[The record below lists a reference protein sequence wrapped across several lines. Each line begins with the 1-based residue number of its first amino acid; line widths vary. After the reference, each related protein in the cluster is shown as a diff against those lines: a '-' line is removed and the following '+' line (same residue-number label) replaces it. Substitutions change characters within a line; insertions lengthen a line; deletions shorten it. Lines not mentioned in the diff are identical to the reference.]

1 MDRTTP
7 HPTTTHTPH
16 PPTPTPAPRLKLS
29 YRKDSWLPG
38 DAPLCSDPTSI
49 SAELDKGLSPE
60 TLFSFVLRPSSSLFC
75 LKSSQGRRHART
87 DLRGDPS
94 KQCHKLR
101 VFSAM
106 YLSLR
111 KRDFFCPNR
120 KHVKSAG
127 LLLFWRIWR
136 ARCFPW
142 DSVSKSTNWHLP
154 EQGEMESALS
164 PSVLSRA
171 PKVPAVPDCTQCP
184 LVVTPGGRRG
194 RKKGHVVRAVGCLT
208 AAGLLKLFFWEL
220 LVHLAFKYSLCF
232 SFFFF
237 LRDEREANFP
247 QC

>member
-1 MDRTTP
+1 
-7 HPTTTHTPH
+7 
-16 PPTPTPAPRLKLS
+16 
-29 YRKDSWLPG
+29 
-38 DAPLCSDPTSI
+38 
-49 SAELDKGLSPE
+49 
-60 TLFSFVLRPSSSLFC
+60 
-75 LKSSQGRRHART
+75 
-87 DLRGDPS
+87 
-94 KQCHKLR
+94 
-101 VFSAM
+101 M

-171 PKVPAVPDCTQCP
+171 PEVPAAADCTQCP

-194 RKKGHVVRAVGCLT
+194 RKKGHVVCAVGCLT
-208 AAGLLKLFFWEL
+208 AAGLVKLFFWEL

-237 LRDEREANFP
+237 PEGWERSKLSTVLTVMDFSSAVQLGGSKAVLRGVIYL
-247 QC
+247 